1 MSDTQDRGAK
11 NPGFAG
17 YTGEF
22 DLTEEFCAE
31 YDSPAFDPSYDTP
44 PLEHYEPLI
53 RQLMV
58 NPIRSIY
65 IPDED

>member
-1 MSDTQDRGAK
+1 MRERYRGMR
-11 NPGFAG
+11 
-17 YTGEF
+17 EF

-44 PLEHYEPLI
+44 PLEHYEPLV
-53 RQLMV
+53 RELMV

-65 IPDED
+65 IPNED